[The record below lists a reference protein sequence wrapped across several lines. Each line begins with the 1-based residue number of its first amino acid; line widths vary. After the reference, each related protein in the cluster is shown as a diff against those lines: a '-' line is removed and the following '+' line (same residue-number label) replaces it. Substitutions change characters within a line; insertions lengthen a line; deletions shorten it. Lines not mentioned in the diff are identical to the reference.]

1 MNSESTPGFLGN
13 GPASDGPGR
22 CCGQGYGW
30 MLAVAL
36 ASPKEDSQESLSE
49 DRQGARRE
57 ERAALMEGQEDTRVT
72 DRPRE

>member
-1 MNSESTPGFLGN
+1 
-13 GPASDGPGR
+13 
-22 CCGQGYGW
+22 

-72 DRPRE
+72 DRPRESPRTFSFKAILH